1 MASRL
6 RENRR
11 ANICGD
17 AVWSTTRSSGR
28 CALRRCPIRSHMRR
42 ICFSSVRA
50 LDTGECTGIPRVLA
64 RALSQIC
71 RKCCLT
77 RVGDCEMYVKWQAV
91 WRGGGQA
98 RPGEALNKVIKP
110 QAGFGLGCR
119 AVRAG
124 QFISQ
129 FANLQRPEKCSQL
142 KCNQALEIPFN
153 VQPM

>member
-1 MASRL
+1 
-6 RENRR
+6 
-11 ANICGD
+11 
-17 AVWSTTRSSGR
+17 
-28 CALRRCPIRSHMRR
+28 
-42 ICFSSVRA
+42 
-50 LDTGECTGIPRVLA
+50 
-64 RALSQIC
+64 
-71 RKCCLT
+71 
-77 RVGDCEMYVKWQAV
+77 MYVCEVAD
-91 WRGGGQA
+91 GMGQA

-110 QAGFGLGCR
+110 RELGAWQLGLGCR

>member
-1 MASRL
+1 M
-6 RENRR
+6 
-11 ANICGD
+11 
-17 AVWSTTRSSGR
+17 
-28 CALRRCPIRSHMRR
+28 
-42 ICFSSVRA
+42 
-50 LDTGECTGIPRVLA
+50 
-64 RALSQIC
+64 
-71 RKCCLT
+71 
-77 RVGDCEMYVKWQAV
+77 CEVA
-91 WRGGGQA
+91 GGMGQA

-110 QAGFGLGCR
+110 QELGATAMQLGLGCR